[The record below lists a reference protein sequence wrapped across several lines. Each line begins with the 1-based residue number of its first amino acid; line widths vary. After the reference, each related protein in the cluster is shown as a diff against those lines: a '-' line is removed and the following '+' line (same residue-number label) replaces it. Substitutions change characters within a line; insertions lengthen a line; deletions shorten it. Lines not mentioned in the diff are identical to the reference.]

1 MTIELIQ
8 VAQLSY
14 YEYEL
19 AGRIYSI
26 DGLSPSIR
34 TPGGSGHE
42 PKILI
47 KGGPE

>member
-1 MTIELIQ
+1 MTELIQ
-8 VAQLSY
+8 VAQLAY
-14 YEYEL
+14 DYEL

-26 DGLSPSIR
+26 DGLCPAIR

-47 KGGPE
+47 KK